1 MPSQRIKRV
10 NELLRREIAAY
21 LYRLINEGG
30 FDMSA
35 VTITHVVTAPN
46 LRHARVFVSIRD
58 HEFER
63 KDMLDTITSHRLAIQ
78 KHINQTLHIKY
89 TPHLEFE
96 LDKSLEKGDRVL
108 NLISE
113 LEEQYGTTTDEPTDP
128 ESDTDETGPSTPTSY

>member
-1 MPSQRIKRV
+1 MVSKRITRV

-35 VTITHVVTAPN
+35 VTITQVDTAPN

-58 HEFER
+58 HELE
-63 KDMLDTITSHRLAIQ
+63 KEAMLDTIASHRLAIQ
-78 KHINQTLHIKY
+78 KQINRTMHLKY

-96 LDKSLEKGDRVL
+96 LDRSIEQGDRVL
-108 NLISE
+108 NLIAE
-113 LEEQYGTTTDEPTDP
+113 LEKTYGTTAPESTDP
-128 ESDTDETGPSTPTSY
+128 ESERPEP